1 MQIAHDDSDRNA
13 NPRAP
18 VPRVLR
24 PHRRARLRNDSPR
37 REFRDQLIEPGLDLV
52 VETVT
57 GCRPIASLVADRDWP

>member
-1 MQIAHDDSDRNA
+1 MQIAHDDSDRKS

-52 VETVT
+52 LETVT
-57 GCRPIASLVADRDWP
+57 GCRPIALLAGELDR

>member
-1 MQIAHDDSDRNA
+1 MQIAHDDSDRKS

-18 VPRVLR
+18 LTRVLR

-57 GCRPIASLVADRDWP
+57 GSRPIALLAGELDR